1 MAATEHPETGRH
13 DVAVEPDRVPIGLV
27 VGMAAILLAMAVA
40 AAGLMIVYFKFV
52 DRRAERRED
61 VAVAAAGL
69 ERREPAL
76 PPAPRLEVR
85 AVRHWQDFQT
95 AERERLE
102 SYGWMDRS
110 TGAVHIPIERAMDL
124 IAERGVGPLPQA
136 PVALPPSV
144 QMPAAPPANAAPAV
158 TPGARGTK

>member
-1 MAATEHPETGRH
+1 MAATDHGPAHHG
-13 DVAVEPDRVPIGLV
+13 VAVEPDRVPLGLV
-27 VGMAAILLAMAVA
+27 IGMAALLTGLAVVA
-40 AAGLMIVYFKFV
+40 ALLMIVVFKV
-52 DRRAERRED
+52 ADRRAAKRD
-61 VAVAAAGL
+61 ASVVASEGL
-69 ERREPAL
+69 ERREPEL
-76 PPAPRLEVR
+76 PPAPRLQVR
-85 AVRHWQDFQT
+85 GVRHWQDFQT

-144 QMPAAPPANAAPAV
+144 QMPAPPAEARPAT

>member
-1 MAATEHPETGRH
+1 MDATEHPETGGH
-13 DVAVEPDRVPIGLV
+13 GVAVEPDRVPIGLV
-27 VGMAAILLAMAVA
+27 VGMAAALTGMAVVA
-40 AAGLMIVYFKFV
+40 AVLMVVYFKV
-52 DRRAERRED
+52 ADRRAEKRD
-61 VAVAAAGL
+61 ASVVAEAGL

-76 PPAPRLEVR
+76 PPAPRLEIR
-85 AVRHWQDFQT
+85 GARRWTDFQT

-110 TGAVHIPIERAMDL
+110 TGAVHIPIQRAIEL

-144 QMPAAPPANAAPAV
+144 QMPAAPPAPAAA
-158 TPGARGTK
+158 TPQARKGTK